1 MSSIR
6 YAWCEELQDVLSA
19 HDAKRAYFGLVPR
32 PVRLNFLCADE
43 ECRRRGTRVTGVNYR
58 RLPEEED
65 QAVVVHYRELDP
77 HRAGCEYAQDGEV
90 AEAHK
95 EDDGS
100 ASRVRSSRSKGNDL
114 FQIFDPGAGEAASA
128 SPTSTTPQQ
137 GAALAAGG
145 GRTQPRGER
154 TQEKG
159 VSSTRF
165 VEDLANLHQDAK
177 ANPELRARL
186 DERIQVKGHAPRRL
200 RDLFVHV
207 TDARIGAGGN
217 IWWGGARLKRYGR
230 GFRLSFMDR
239 VAERRLTLY
248 VSSNQLDQYR
258 FRGYLLEL
266 LDDAENRR
274 YVTAYA
280 WGQIVE
286 GAIEDGADLKVERL
300 HHLGLVLGPKKEP
313 QSES

>member
-1 MSSIR
+1 MSGIR

-32 PVRLNFLCADE
+32 PERLNFLCADE
-43 ECRRRGTRVTGVNYR
+43 ECRRLGTRVTGVNYR

-77 HRAGCEYAQDGEV
+77 HRPGCEYAPDGEEV
-90 AEAHK
+90 EARK
-95 EDDGS
+95 EDDGA
-100 ASRVRSSRSKGNDL
+100 ASRVRSPRSKGNDL
-114 FQIFDPGAGEAASA
+114 FQIFDPGAGGAASE
-128 SPTSTTPQQ
+128 SPTSTTPQL

-145 GRTQPRGER
+145 GRAQPRGER

-207 TDARIGAGGN
+207 ADARIGTGGN

-239 VAERRLTLY
+239 IADRRLSLY
-248 VSSNQLDQYR
+248 VSGADVDQYR
-258 FRGYLLEL
+258 FKGYLLEL

-280 WGQIVE
+280 WGQIQA
-286 GAIEDGADLKVERL
+286 GRDEDGADLKIERL
-300 HHLGLVLGPKKEP
+300 HHLGLVLGPMKEP
-313 QSES
+313 AHEG